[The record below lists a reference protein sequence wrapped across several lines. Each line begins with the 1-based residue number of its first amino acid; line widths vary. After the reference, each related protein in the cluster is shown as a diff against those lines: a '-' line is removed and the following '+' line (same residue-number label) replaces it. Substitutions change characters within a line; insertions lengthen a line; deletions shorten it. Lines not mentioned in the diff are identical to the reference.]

1 MAKEGSSTSYE
12 AKMDENTPLIT
23 GDAKFATSTGG
34 SELAVSGLSYAAK
47 SSPKAEPLLHLRNV
61 SFTCKPGE
69 MTAIMGKSG
78 PWMPSLLQLLAS
90 QHTAGLMAGKVR
102 LLDV

>member
-1 MAKEGSSTSYE
+1 
-12 AKMDENTPLIT
+12 MDEHTPLIT
-23 GDAKFATSTGG
+23 GDAKFTTSAGG

-47 SSPKAEPLLHLRNV
+47 SSPKSEPLLHLRNV

-90 QHTAGLMAGKVR
+90 QRTSGLMAGKVSN
-102 LLDV
+102 